1 MSSLL
6 DELPVSEE
14 EAREELE
21 LFEDFCRN
29 VLTTEPS
36 RRSPRGK
43 PLELYPAERLML
55 WEFFCGIRETLI
67 IIPKKNGKSTLIGAV
82 ALYHLCTTPDA
93 ECVIVASSRDQASI
107 MLRQIQGFI
116 RRSPSLK
123 KRVKVLQ
130 REILHNTNGGRI
142 RILASDVD
150 TADGV
155 IPTLAIVDELHRHKS
170 ADLYGILRDGLG
182 PREGQLIAIS
192 TAGDDE
198 QSSLG
203 ELRRNAYQHGILTH
217 RGCYK
222 HVRMDQFVLH
232 EWSLEPDD
240 DRSDMTLVKQA
251 NPAPWHTL
259 KELETRYRSP
269 SMKDWQWARFACG
282 VWLGGENS
290 AISFREW
297 RKCAILVDPDA
308 APGSWEAGD
317 IPAGTLGVHIGV
329 DLGWR
334 WDTTAFVPVWRNP
347 DTGKYRV
354 GRPRVITP
362 PRDGTATDFDK
373 VWNVARQFADRY
385 PECSFVLDPNAG
397 GEQLAQKIE
406 GELNAE
412 VVEYSQQPTPMALA
426 AQRTSTLIARQD
438 IEHPDD
444 EELNAHVISAAA
456 RTVGEGFRFDKQRRK
471 KLPIDGLIAMAMAIS
486 VLMGEGVE
494 EEEFEYASW

>member
-1 MSSLL
+1 MSSLSA
-6 DELPVSEE
+6 ELPVSEE
-14 EAREELE
+14 EAQQELE
-21 LFEDFCRN
+21 LFEAFCRS

-36 RRSPRGK
+36 RRAPRGK
-43 PLELYPAERLML
+43 PLELYEGERRML
-55 WEFFCGIRETLI
+55 WEFFRGIRETLI

-93 ECVIVASSRDQASI
+93 ECVIVASSRDQAGI

-116 RRSPSLK
+116 RRSRSLQN
-123 KRVKVLQ
+123 RLQVKQ
-130 REILHNTNGGRI
+130 REIVHKTNGGRI

-170 ADLYGILRDGLG
+170 ADLYGVLRDGLG

-203 ELRRNAYQHGILTH
+203 VLRRNAYQFGIMT
-217 RGCYK
+217 RDGCYR
-222 HVRMDQFVLH
+222 HVMMDSFVMH
-232 EWSLEPDD
+232 EWALDPED
-240 DRSDMTLVKQA
+240 DRTDIELVKSA
-251 NPAPWHTL
+251 NPAPWHSI
-259 KELETRYRSP
+259 KELEMRRRSP
-269 SMKDWQWARFACG
+269 SMKDWQWARYACG

-297 RKCAILVDPDA
+297 RACSIDIEAEGLENGLIPVDAI
-308 APGSWEAGD
+308 
-317 IPAGTLGVHIGV
+317 GVHIGV

-334 WDTTAFVPVWRNP
+334 WDTTAFIPVWQNP
-347 DTGKYRV
+347 RTRKFRV
-354 GRPRVITP
+354 GRPTIITP

-373 VWNVARQFADRY
+373 VFNAAKVYNEMWQEVT
-385 PECSFVLDPNAG
+385 FVLDPNAD

-406 GELNAE
+406 AEFHAE
-412 VVEYSQQPTPMALA
+412 VVEYSQQPQPMALA
-426 AQRTSTLIARQD
+426 AQRLSALIARRD

-456 RTVGEGFRFDKQRRK
+456 RTVGEGWRFDKQRK
-471 KLPIDGLIAMAMAIS
+471 KRLPIDGVIALAMAVSNIIGD
-486 VLMGEGVE
+486 LEE
-494 EEEFEYASW
+494 EEEFSYASW